1 MLFIYGLGLLLA
13 GMCITDLICHL
24 DAFILLQGILRL
36 LKRRTA
42 SLHTE
47 NLIYIVSA
55 QGCKCLRRNVEEK
68 ELERATKLFL
78 EYIMS
83 SGFFSSQTLTANI
96 NSSLFPFSIQRN
108 HVDSGQYEADGNN
121 E

>member
-1 MLFIYGLGLLLA
+1 MAIQLFGVLFIYGLGMLLA
-13 GMCITDLICHL
+13 GMYGITDLICHL
-24 DAFILLQGILRL
+24 VAFILLQGLLRL

-47 NLIYIVSA
+47 NLIYFARA
-55 QGCKCLRRNVEEK
+55 QGCKGLRRNMEEK
-68 ELERATKLFL
+68 EQERATKLFL

-96 NSSLFPFSIQRN
+96 
-108 HVDSGQYEADGNN
+108 
-121 E
+121 